1 MFNYE
6 NRVHLS
12 EFTNFVEI
20 VRDRPFFACG
30 KIPSRIPRRLVPIT
44 TSSHLKEV
52 RHYQSEI
59 AVIVCPPDL
68 IQSIPDHMGVAVA
81 TNPRL
86 AANLIHAALCD
97 KKNYLWNDFPS
108 QISSL
113 AKIHPS
119 AHIDSRNVVI
129 DDDTIIGP
137 HAVILDRVRIGKG
150 CTIGPNTTIGS
161 SGYEVVV
168 FGGES
173 KLVEQ
178 AGGVSIGDN
187 VQFLSNASVARSA
200 FPNFTEI
207 GNFSTFD
214 NLTHIAHDCI
224 LGSRVKM
231 AACSMLSG
239 RVTLGDDVYIGPNA
253 TVSNGVTIKSSAKI
267 SIGAVVISD
276 VEENVTVTGNFATE
290 HRNFLRNMATLNRI
304 KK

>member
-1 MFNYE
+1 MFNHE

-12 EFTNFVEI
+12 EFDEFVEI
-20 VRDRPFFACG
+20 IKDCRFFSCG
-30 KIPSRIPRRLVPIT
+30 KIPSRISQRLVPIT
-44 TSSHLKEV
+44 SSSHLKEIEY
-52 RHYQSEI
+52 YQKEI
-59 AVIVCPPDL
+59 AGIICPPGL
-68 IQSIPDHMGVAVA
+68 TPSIPDHMGIAVS

-86 AANLIHAALCD
+86 AANKIHATICE
-97 KKNYLWNDFPS
+97 KKNYLWSDFPS

-113 AKIHPS
+113 AKIHPT
-119 AHIDSRNVVI
+119 AHVESWNVVI
-129 DDDTIIGP
+129 GDNTIIGP
-137 HAVILDRVRIGKG
+137 HAVILDRVQIGKE

-168 FGGES
+168 FDGES
-173 KLVEQ
+173 ALVAQ
-178 AGGVSIGDN
+178 AGGVRIGDN
-187 VQFLSNASVARSA
+187 VHFLSNASVARSA

-253 TVSNGVTIKSSAKI
+253 TVSNGITIKSSAKI
-267 SIGAVVISD
+267 SIGAVVITD
-276 VEENVTVTGNFATE
+276 VEESVTVTGNFAIE